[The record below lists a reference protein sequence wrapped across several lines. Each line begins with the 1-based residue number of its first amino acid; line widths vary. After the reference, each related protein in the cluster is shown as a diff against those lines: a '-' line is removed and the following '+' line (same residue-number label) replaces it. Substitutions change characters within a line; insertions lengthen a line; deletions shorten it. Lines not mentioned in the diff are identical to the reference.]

1 MLFFRLFCAVS
12 ESRMGHRH
20 ARSQESYQSDA
31 DSESRKKDY
40 CQRGIEASMDLRKSI
55 LIYIT

>member
-1 MLFFRLFCAVS
+1 MFLCLFCAVS

-31 DSESRKKDY
+31 DSKSRKKNY
-40 CQRGIEASMDLRKSI
+40 CQRGIEASMDLRKFI
-55 LIYIT
+55 LIYVI